1 MEYFKSDVTKEIDV
15 LYYTLTRVSKKRSI
29 YLKSDVTKDIEIS
42 NIMREMKTPIFE
54 TLFGVPVPW
63 DILMIVLQ
71 EGFTYTCFTGNCF
84 AEISIGIVVF

>member
-1 MEYFKSDVTKEIDV
+1 MKSDVTKEIDIF
-15 LYYTLTRVSKKRSI
+15 YYALTRVSRI
-29 YLKSDVTKDIEIS
+29 YLNSDMIKDIGMS
-42 NIMREMKTPIFE
+42 NVTREMKTFVFI
-54 TLFGVPVPW
+54 LLLAVSVPW